1 MWSFLGSSN
10 LTKTDANGNTT
21 TTTTTT
27 TNGET
32 TTETTESSS
41 EQETSSVAGTYSHTY
56 TEEMDG
62 SELEFTETVVLKDD
76 GTCEVTFQDTIL
88 GTWAEDKITLDDG
101 SSFEFSVEDN
111 TLSLNRDGEWISFN
125 K

>member
-1 MWSFLGSSN
+1 MDRAYEI
-10 LTKTDANGNTT
+10 TEVV
-21 TTTTTT
+21 
-27 TNGET
+27 ET
-32 TTETTESSS
+32 TSI
-41 EQETSSVAGTYSHTY
+41 AGTYSHTY

-101 SSFEFSVEDN
+101 NSYEFNVEGN
-111 TLSLNRDGEWISFN
+111 TLNLNMDGVWISFS